1 VLLEEL
7 VDELVEIVDVLN
19 EEPAETV
26 VLELVE
32 LEVVDE
38 MEDVLVE
45 ERTTLDDVVELDVD
59 DPIELLEIEGDE
71 GALEDDTEL
80 VVDDLTELLE
90 IEVDEERT
98 LDEVIEEVEL
108 LEGMVE
114 VPGCVLDNEVLDADN
129 VLVDSRL
136 DDTYLVELCLRN
148 IDLGSKHRSL
158 NIH

>member
-19 EEPAETV
+19 EEPVETV

-32 LEVVDE
+32 LKVVDE
-38 MEDVLVE
+38 TEDVLVE

-59 DPIELLEIEGDE
+59 DSIELLEIEGNE

-80 VVDDLTELLE
+80 VIDDSTELLE
-90 IEVDEERT
+90 AEVDEERT
-98 LDEVIEEVEL
+98 LDEVTEEVEV

-129 VLVDSRL
+129 VLVDTRL
-136 DDTYLVELCLRN
+136 DEGFETT
-148 IDLGSKHRSL
+148 GAA
-158 NIH
+158 